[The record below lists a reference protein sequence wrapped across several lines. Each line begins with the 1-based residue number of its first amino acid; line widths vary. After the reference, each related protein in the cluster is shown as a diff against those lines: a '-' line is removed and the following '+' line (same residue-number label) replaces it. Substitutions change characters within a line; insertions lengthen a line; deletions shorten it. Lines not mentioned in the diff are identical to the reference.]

1 MNSLKRLVD
10 RWPQEVQHIHPPERD
25 TSVRDAFAAIGS
37 VATAD
42 VVELY
47 GLIGGMDDMD
57 QHLWRL
63 WPLAEVRAENSAPSK
78 HGALFSDYLI
88 WSWCYRLQ
96 PMSPEVSAVYVEVC
110 SGQAPILVAAS
121 LKEFFDA
128 YLADARHLLNRA

>member
-1 MNSLKRLVD
+1 MNSLRRLVD
-10 RWPQEVQHIHPPERD
+10 RWLQEVRHIHPPERE
-25 TSVRDAFAAIGS
+25 TAVRDAFASIGS
-37 VATAD
+37 VATTD

-63 WPLAEVRAENSAPSK
+63 WPLAEVKAENSAPSK
-78 HGALFSDYLI
+78 RGALFSDYLI

-96 PMSPEVSAVYVEVC
+96 PMSPDVSAVYVDHHG
-110 SGQAPILVAAS
+110 GQAPTLVAAS

-128 YLADARHLLNRA
+128 YRADARRLLDRP